1 MKVFDFPLIKITLFF
16 VLGIVLYPYIP
27 VEFSYAILVLLLL
40 LSPVLLSL
48 FKKINTALT
57 AVCLLLSALVLGLA
71 TCALHDVNNDSNH
84 YIHSKKLNQVTNII
98 VEIDQKI
105 RTTALATRYEATVVN
120 IDNKPYSGRVIIALN
135 TTKNLPLFE
144 TGTQLKITSKIQP
157 ISHPKNPGQQFDYKK
172 YLENKSIFGQI
183 YVSQNTIL
191 YKTPTEFS
199 IKNFASKIRN
209 KIITNLEKNNFSKEE
224 LYVFSALLL
233 GQQQDISKE
242 IIADYQYAGAVHILS
257 VSGLHVGLLL
267 TFITFILSPL
277 ANTKT
282 NRLLKLL
289 SILLTLSFFG
299 VLAGLAPSV
308 LRSVTMFS
316 FVAIGLYLNRSVN
329 FYNTLLVSAFVL
341 LLFKP
346 SFLYDVG
353 FQLSYF
359 ALFFIV
365 WAQPLLS
372 KIWSPNN
379 KITHYFWDIVT
390 VSTAAQIGTLPIS
403 IYYFHQFSG
412 LFFITNCIILP
423 FLSVIMGVGILVLI
437 MALTTYFWQPVL
449 KLMELLISFL
459 NYVIHYI
466 ASLDELIFKEIPLT
480 FWMMLGLYII
490 IFTWIIYL
498 KKPNFAKLSLALIS
512 IIIFQLTQIIN
523 KIEVEKSS
531 EFIVFSNKKSSL
543 FVERNGKQIT
553 LNTNSDEQKN
563 VPLTNYT
570 ISKFAEIKSQK
581 KIQNFYL
588 YNGKK
593 IVVIDRSGIYLPNSN
608 PDILIVIQSPKVNL
622 DQLLLQC
629 KPKQIIADESN
640 YKSYVSLWAATCK
653 KQNIPFHA
661 VAEKGY
667 FKIE

>member
-1 MKVFDFPLIKITLFF
+1 V
-16 VLGIVLYPYIP
+16 
-27 VEFSYAILVLLLL
+27 
-40 LSPVLLSL
+40 
-48 FKKINTALT
+48 
-57 AVCLLLSALVLGLA
+57 
-71 TCALHDVNNDSNH
+71 
-84 YIHSKKLNQVTNII
+84 
-98 VEIDQKI
+98 
-105 RTTALATRYEATVVN
+105 
-120 IDNKPYSGRVIIALN
+120 
-135 TTKNLPLFE
+135 
-144 TGTQLKITSKIQP
+144 
-157 ISHPKNPGQQFDYKK
+157 
-172 YLENKSIFGQI
+172 
-183 YVSQNTIL
+183 
-191 YKTPTEFS
+191 
-199 IKNFASKIRN
+199 
-209 KIITNLEKNNFSKEE
+209 
-224 LYVFSALLL
+224 
-233 GQQQDISKE
+233 
-242 IIADYQYAGAVHILS
+242 
-257 VSGLHVGLLL
+257 
-267 TFITFILSPL
+267 
-277 ANTKT
+277 
-282 NRLLKLL
+282 
-289 SILLTLSFFG
+289 TLSFFG

-316 FVAIGLYLNRSVN
+316 FVAIGLYLHRSVN

-346 SFLYDVG
+346 SFLFDVG

-423 FLSVIMGVGILVLI
+423 FLSVIMGVGILVLL
-437 MALTTYFWQPVL
+437 MALTTYFWQPIL
-449 KLMELLISFL
+449 KLMELLIAFI

-466 ASLDELIFKEIPLT
+466 ASFDELVFKEIPLT
-480 FWMMLGLYII
+480 KWMMFGLYFI

-498 KKPNFAKLSLALIS
+498 KKPNFTKLSLALFS
-512 IIIFQLTQIIN
+512 IIIFQVTQITN

-531 EFIVFSNKKSSL
+531 EFIVFSKNKSSL
-543 FVERNGKQIT
+543 FVERNGKEIT
-553 LNTNSDEQKN
+553 LNTNTDEQKN
-563 VPLTNYT
+563 VQLTNYL
-570 ISKFAEIKSQK
+570 ISNFAEIKRQK

-593 IVVIDRSGIYLPNSN
+593 IVVIDSSGIYLPNSN

-622 DQLLLQC
+622 ETILRTH
-629 KPKQIIADESN
+629 KPKQIVADASN
-640 YKSYVSLWAATCK
+640 YKSYVALWKATCK

>member
-1 MKVFDFPLIKITLFF
+1 
-16 VLGIVLYPYIP
+16 
-27 VEFSYAILVLLLL
+27 
-40 LSPVLLSL
+40 
-48 FKKINTALT
+48 
-57 AVCLLLSALVLGLA
+57 
-71 TCALHDVNNDSNH
+71 
-84 YIHSKKLNQVTNII
+84 
-98 VEIDQKI
+98 
-105 RTTALATRYEATVVN
+105 
-120 IDNKPYSGRVIIALN
+120 
-135 TTKNLPLFE
+135 
-144 TGTQLKITSKIQP
+144 
-157 ISHPKNPGQQFDYKK
+157 
-172 YLENKSIFGQI
+172 
-183 YVSQNTIL
+183 
-191 YKTPTEFS
+191 
-199 IKNFASKIRN
+199 
-209 KIITNLEKNNFSKEE
+209 
-224 LYVFSALLL
+224 
-233 GQQQDISKE
+233 
-242 IIADYQYAGAVHILS
+242 
-257 VSGLHVGLLL
+257 
-267 TFITFILSPL
+267 
-277 ANTKT
+277 
-282 NRLLKLL
+282 
-289 SILLTLSFFG
+289 
-299 VLAGLAPSV
+299 
-308 LRSVTMFS
+308 
-316 FVAIGLYLNRSVN
+316 
-329 FYNTLLVSAFVL
+329 
-341 LLFKP
+341 
-346 SFLYDVG
+346 
-353 FQLSYF
+353 
-359 ALFFIV
+359 
-365 WAQPLLS
+365 LS

-593 IVVIDRSGIYLPNSN
+593 IVVIDSSGIYLPNSN